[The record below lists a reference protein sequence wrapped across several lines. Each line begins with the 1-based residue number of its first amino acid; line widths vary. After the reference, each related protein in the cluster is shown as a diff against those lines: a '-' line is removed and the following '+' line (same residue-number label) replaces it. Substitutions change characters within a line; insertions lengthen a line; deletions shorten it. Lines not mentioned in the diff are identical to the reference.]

1 MKRADFSGRLDFVM
15 EPVAFEP
22 KSLEELRQFFEDNKD
37 KYHEIWIIITNK
49 KTANPQ
55 IVSFNQ
61 VIEEAKNQG
70 LIDSRIKNVDEKRY
84 MIRLTKRI
92 KA

>member
-1 MKRADFSGRLDFVM
+1 M
-15 EPVAFEP
+15 ESMAFEP

-70 LIDSRIKNVDEKRY
+70 LIDSRIKNVDEKG
-84 MIRLTKRI
+84 T
-92 KA
+92 